1 MKKIV
6 LIVIVALA
14 VFLAADYLDKG
25 KNYARQDEVLEK
37 ELQLRIEKGETQID
51 LKKLTDFDWIQVQL
65 FDAYTPKEY
74 IEETMGINFEG
85 EMGRIAVQDG
95 YFLLVFANDKYAVKT
110 AELLWNNGTYSVLN
124 NRYLLFN

>member
-1 MKKIV
+1 M
-6 LIVIVALA
+6 
-14 VFLAADYLDKG
+14 
-25 KNYARQDEVLEK
+25 
-37 ELQLRIEKGETQID
+37 D
-51 LKKLTDFDWIQVQL
+51 LKELTDFDWTQVQL
-65 FDAYTPKEY
+65 FDAYTPEEY
-74 IEETMGINFEG
+74 IEETMGINFKG